1 MNLLI
6 RVNRY
11 LLRKAIRTLNG
22 LLKLSEK
29 LNADFSTGVTSLK
42 SQKDLVESASKYDM
56 FTASGESY
64 YADQYW
70 QLIEGFMPLNQKE
83 VQIVDLGSGQGRMV
97 RKFLDNFPT
106 AGIRC
111 CDISEKAIS
120 NLQRN
125 IALSPEQQ
133 VKAEVSEFGSFLSRQ
148 ISSSVDIVLFTEVS
162 FYSLGWE
169 TCLSDIYRILK
180 PDGIFVSSHRSRYFN
195 AMQLLSL
202 GHIQAA
208 ERILKNN
215 SGRLFRNTDLQFS
228 WNDSSATSEILVAAG
243 FSVKRVAGIGVLS
256 GIKGDPHELLAEPG
270 RLSKDDLSALMQLEK
285 HFGGTVPDSGRYML
299 FVAKKTLKADAL
311 TDKVSP

>member
-11 LLRKAIRTLNG
+11 LLRKAIRTLNR

-29 LNADFSTGVTSLK
+29 SNVDFSIGVTSLK
-42 SQKDLVESASKYDM
+42 SQKDLVESGSKYDM
-56 FTASGESY
+56 FTASGENY
-64 YADQYW
+64 YAAQYW
-70 QLIEGFMPLNQKE
+70 QLLEDFMPPNQEKVE
-83 VQIVDLGSGQGRMV
+83 IVDLGSGQGRMV
-97 RKFLDNFPT
+97 QKFLDNFPT
-106 AGIRC
+106 AEIRC

-120 NLQRN
+120 DLQRN
-125 IALSPEQQ
+125 IALSPGQQ

-148 ISSSVDIVLFTEVS
+148 TSSSVDIVLFTEVS
-162 FYSLGWE
+162 FYSPGWE

-180 PDGIFVSSHRSRYFN
+180 PGGIFVSSHRSRYFN
-195 AMQLLSL
+195 AMLLLSL

-215 SGRLFRNTDLQFS
+215 SGQLFGITDLHFS
-228 WNDSSATSEILVAAG
+228 WNDSSATREILVGAG

-270 RLSKDDLSALMQLEK
+270 TLSEDELIALMGLEK
-285 HFGGTVPDSGRYML
+285 QLSGTVPDSGRYIL
-299 FVAKKTLKADAL
+299 FLAKKD
-311 TDKVSP
+311 